1 ERELTVVDMKLS
13 PDRLSV
19 GRESS
24 PSRQCALFSGR
35 QLRHS
40 GARTNGRKSLP
51 AQATPQTASGRHA
64 CTPSGGLRNF
74 EHFPGGQDWTTRIP
88 DQTVWPPDRPAP
100 SPDCASVQYERA

>member
-74 EHFPGGQDWTTRIP
+74 EHFPGVQDWTTGIRNHTLCP
-88 DQTVWPPDRPAP
+88 SERLAL
-100 SPDCASVQYERA
+100 SPDGAMPKY